1 MAAIRIALAGKTE
14 LRFWFFLWFFLL
26 DSLGE
31 SALLS

>member
-1 MAAIRIALAGKTE
+1 MAAIRIALAGYPE
-14 LRFWFFLWFFLL
+14 LRFWFFLI